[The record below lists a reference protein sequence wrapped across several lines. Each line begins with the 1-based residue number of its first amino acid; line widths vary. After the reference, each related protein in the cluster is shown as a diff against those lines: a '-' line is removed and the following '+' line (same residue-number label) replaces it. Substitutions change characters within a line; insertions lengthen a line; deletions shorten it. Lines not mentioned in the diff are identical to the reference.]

1 MSAKRIIFG
10 YLAGYLIFTG
20 IGLISVPHTF
30 FTVLLHS
37 NQTYSTTSLQFVG
50 MFALALGI
58 LFAVI
63 TYFNDMKYFFTSM
76 LVRTG
81 VVATLVFLYSS
92 SGDPAFLFILP
103 IVLLGLIPAY
113 VVFIRE
119 KIVGSPQPEK
129 QR

>member
-10 YLAGYLIFTG
+10 YLSGYLIFTG

-37 NQTYSTTSLQFVG
+37 NQTYSTSSLQFAG

-63 TYFNDMKYFFTSM
+63 TYFNDMKYFLVSM

-81 VVATLVFLYSS
+81 IVAILLFLYSS

-113 VVFIRE
+113 IIVIKE
-119 KIVGSPQPEK
+119 KIAGRESQG
-129 QR
+129 

>member
-1 MSAKRIIFG
+1 MSVKRMIFG

-20 IGLISVPHTF
+20 IGLITVPHTF
-30 FTVLLHS
+30 FTVLLQS
-37 NQTYSTTSLQFVG
+37 NQTYTTSSLQFAG

-63 TYFNDMKYFFTSM
+63 TYFNDVSKYFVTSM

-81 VVATLVFLYSS
+81 IVAFLVFLYSS

-113 VVFIRE
+113 IVVINE
-119 KIVGSPQPEK
+119 KMAGS
-129 QR
+129 RMR

>member
-10 YLAGYLIFTG
+10 YLASYLILTG
-20 IGLISVPHTF
+20 IGLIAAPHTF
-30 FTVLLHS
+30 FRVLLQS
-37 NQTYSTTSLQFVG
+37 NQTYTTSSLQFAG

-63 TYFNDMKYFFTSM
+63 TYFNDMKYFVTSM

-81 VVATLVFLYSS
+81 IVGLLVLFYSS

-113 VVFIRE
+113 IVVIKE
-119 KIVGSPQPEK
+119 KLAAK
-129 QR
+129 

>member
-1 MSAKRIIFG
+1 MSGKRIVFG

-20 IGLISVPHTF
+20 IGLIAMPQAF

-37 NQTYSTTSLQFVG
+37 NQTYNTSSLQFVG
-50 MFALALGI
+50 TFALALGI

-63 TYFNDMKYFFTSM
+63 TYFHDTKYFVTSM

-81 VVATLVFLYSS
+81 IVGLLVFLYSS

-103 IVLLGLIPAY
+103 IVLIGLIPAY
-113 VVFIRE
+113 ILVIRE
-119 KIVGSPQPEK
+119 KIAEA
-129 QR
+129 